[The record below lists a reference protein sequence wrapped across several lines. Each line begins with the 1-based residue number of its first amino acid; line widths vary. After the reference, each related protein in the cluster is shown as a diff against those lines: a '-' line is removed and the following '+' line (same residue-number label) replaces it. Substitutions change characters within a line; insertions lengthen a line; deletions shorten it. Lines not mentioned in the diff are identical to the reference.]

1 MDYSW
6 NNVEKEA
13 ENKRIEQENL
23 GFISGYSNSSKLL
36 KASKSDYIEY
46 IKENCCFK
54 TLMSSILFLQSII
67 NIVFVVNII
76 IHLIFIALGLLA
88 SGPEILFEG
97 IISLA
102 ITSLILYLF
111 KGLVLDFLL
120 LSVCF
125 MESIIEKNFNTIY
138 KK

>member
-23 GFISGYSNSSKLL
+23 GYISGYSNGSNVL
-36 KASKSDYIEY
+36 KVSKSDYIEY

-54 TLMSSILFLQSII
+54 TLMNSILFLQSIM
-67 NIVFVVNII
+67 NIVVVLNCVLHLII
-76 IHLIFIALGLLA
+76 IALSLA
-88 SGPEILFEG
+88 SGGIVLFSG

-111 KGLVLDFLL
+111 KGLVLDSLL
-120 LSVCF
+120 LLVCF
-125 MESIIEKNFNTIY
+125 MESNIEKNFNTIY